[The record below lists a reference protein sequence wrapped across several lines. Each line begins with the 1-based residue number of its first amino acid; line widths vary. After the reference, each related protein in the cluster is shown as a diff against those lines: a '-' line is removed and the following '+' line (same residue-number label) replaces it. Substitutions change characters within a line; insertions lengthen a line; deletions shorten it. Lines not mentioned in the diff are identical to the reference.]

1 MSTKEI
7 ISYTRN
13 IEVYK
18 DDLFNDE
25 TKSIYLQFTNVE
37 ESTIRLDSITN
48 TNSLTIKIDAE
59 EFLQLIKDLNTKIIE

>member
-37 ESTIRLDSITN
+37 ESTILLDSITN

>member
-37 ESTIRLDSITN
+37 ESTIRLDSVTN